1 MKPQTHKPYAV
12 TLSEAKGLTSHTR
25 FFASLRMTVF
35 GDRAQCGSA
44 GLLACW
50 LAG

>member
-1 MKPQTHKPYAV
+1 MNRENNGPQAV
-12 TLSEAKGLTSHTR
+12 TLSEAKGLTPRTR

-35 GDRAQCGSA
+35 GDQAQFGSA

>member
-1 MKPQTHKPYAV
+1 MNRENNETWAV
-12 TLSEAKGLTSHTR
+12 TLSEAKGLTSRTG

-35 GDRAQCGSA
+35 DDRVQFGSA
-44 GLLACW
+44 GLVACW